1 MATTTPTFGWQVPTS
16 TDLVKDGAVAI
27 ETLGDSIDTSFS
39 KAALQ
44 CVSTTKTDVFT
55 TTSASLTDITG
66 LSVTITPRS
75 TTSKILVLGHV
86 AVGASIDRN
95 ITLQLVRGSTNIDIS
110 TGGSTNQTFYGYT
123 TNQYDVLPISVLFL
137 DSPASA
143 TAVTYKLQLATSGA
157 TAYVNRR
164 GDGDTR
170 STSTITVIELAG

>member
-1 MATTTPTFGWQVPTS
+1 MATTTPTFGWSVPTS
-16 TDLVKDGAVAI
+16 TDYVKDGASAI
-27 ETLGDSIDTSFS
+27 ETLGDSIDASLT

-55 TTSASLTDITG
+55 TTSSSLTDITG

-75 TTSKILVLGHV
+75 ATSKILVLANV
-86 AVGASIDRN
+86 VVGATVDRN
-95 ITLQLVRGSTNIDIS
+95 VTLQLVRGSTNIDIS

-123 TNQYDVLPISVLFL
+123 INQFTALGIPVLFL
-137 DSPASA
+137 DSPATAS
-143 TAVTYKLQLATSGA
+143 AVTYKLQIATSGS
-157 TAYVNRR
+157 TLYVNRR